1 MSLWCRTSMTNLR
14 TDLEAY
20 TDEDLEQALARV
32 LVQAQ
37 AELLNDADV
46 QEFWQL
52 CETIKRRA
60 LTHVVQPGSH
70 YPLR

>member
-1 MSLWCRTSMTNLR
+1 MTNQL
-14 TDLEAY
+14 TDLDAY
-20 TDEDLEQALARV
+20 TDEDLEQALAGV

-52 CETIKRRA
+52 CEAIKRRA
-60 LTHVVQPGSH
+60 LTHAVNPGSH
-70 YPLR
+70 YSLR

>member
-1 MSLWCRTSMTNLR
+1 MTNQL
-14 TDLEAY
+14 TDLDAY
-20 TDEDLEQALARV
+20 TDEDLEQVLAGV

-52 CETIKRRA
+52 CEAIKRRA
-60 LTHVVQPGSH
+60 FTHVVKPVSH

>member
-1 MSLWCRTSMTNLR
+1 MTNQL
-14 TDLEAY
+14 TDLAAY

-37 AELLNDADV
+37 AESLNDADG

-52 CETIKRRA
+52 CEAIKRRA
-60 LTHVVQPGSH
+60 LTHVVKPGSH
-70 YPLR
+70 YSFR

>member
-1 MSLWCRTSMTNLR
+1 MTSQL
-14 TDLEAY
+14 TDLDAY

-52 CETIKRRA
+52 CEAIKRRA
-60 LTHVVQPGSH
+60 LTRVVKPGSH
-70 YPLR
+70 YSLR

>member
-1 MSLWCRTSMTNLR
+1 MTNQL
-14 TDLEAY
+14 TDLDAY
-20 TDEDLEQALARV
+20 TDEDLEQALAGV

-52 CETIKRRA
+52 CEAIKRRA
-60 LTHVVQPGSH
+60 LTPVAKPVSH